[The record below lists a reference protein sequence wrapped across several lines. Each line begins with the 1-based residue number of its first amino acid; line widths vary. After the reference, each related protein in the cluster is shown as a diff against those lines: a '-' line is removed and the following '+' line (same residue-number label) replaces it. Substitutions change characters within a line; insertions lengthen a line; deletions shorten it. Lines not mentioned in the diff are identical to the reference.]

1 MAKRRTSEIVFHV
14 EEDPADGGYVAHALG
29 QGITTQAE
37 SVAELKRM
45 IRDAVRCH
53 FDKTEDRPTVIRLIF
68 TREEVMASS

>member
-1 MAKRRTSEIVFHV
+1 MAKRRISEIVFHV
-14 EEDPADGGYVAHALG
+14 EEDPVDGGHVAHALG

-53 FDKTEDRPTVIRLIF
+53 FGKPEDRPAVIRLIQ
-68 TREEVMASS
+68 SSNAA